1 MRIDQVLMAAVRGGA
16 SDVVLKT
23 GSIPRFR
30 FRGELVAPENGK
42 VITPELM
49 MAWLQQLLPQ
59 DKLDIK
65 RERDFAYQTAEGHRF
80 RVNVFLQRGM
90 PAVVARVVLGHVR
103 SIEELQLPMV
113 LRSISSERRGLIL
126 ITGATGSGK
135 STTMAALIDRIN
147 HERAAHII
155 TIEDPIEYLLRDE
168 LSVIE
173 QREVG
178 VDTASFADA
187 LRAALRQNPDVIM
200 VGELRDRETVE
211 TALRAALT
219 GHLVLSTLHTADAVE
234 SLTRLSAMFRPDEV
248 PMIRGALA
256 ATIKAVISQRLIP
269 RSDGKGMVATM
280 EILLGTPAVRDH
292 IRDATEFSALRQL
305 IREGRQTY
313 GMQSFDDALVSLVT
327 SGLVL
332 KDDAL
337 NYASSKS
344 DLELKLSGVGQ

>member
-1 MRIDQVLMAAVRGGA
+1 
-16 SDVVLKT
+16 
-23 GSIPRFR
+23 
-30 FRGELVAPENGK
+30 
-42 VITPELM
+42 
-49 MAWLQQLLPQ
+49 
-59 DKLDIK
+59 
-65 RERDFAYQTAEGHRF
+65 
-80 RVNVFLQRGM
+80 
-90 PAVVARVVLGHVR
+90 
-103 SIEELQLPMV
+103 
-113 LRSISSERRGLIL
+113 
-126 ITGATGSGK
+126 
-135 STTMAALIDRIN
+135 
-147 HERAAHII
+147 
-155 TIEDPIEYLLRDE
+155 
-168 LSVIE
+168 
-173 QREVG
+173 
-178 VDTASFADA
+178 
-187 LRAALRQNPDVIM
+187 
-200 VGELRDRETVE
+200 
-211 TALRAALT
+211 
-219 GHLVLSTLHTADAVE
+219 
-234 SLTRLSAMFRPDEV
+234 MFRPDEV